1 MAPPPSWKCPRPLTV
16 HRQTPGVLPKVLLTR
31 RSLESLAE
39 SHPVRYYSVVSSRPF
54 LVGCPADSKPI
65 VAIEFCYRHI
75 PCCLC
80 LPLGRRLRWLSSL
93 GCTFSSWK
101 TPTIPASCGRRRP
114 RRGMLVVA
122 AAGF

>member
-1 MAPPPSWKCPRPLTV
+1 M
-16 HRQTPGVLPKVLLTR
+16 LPKVLLTR

-39 SHPVRYYSVVSSRPF
+39 SHPVRYYSVVSSRTF

-75 PCCLC
+75 PCSLC
-80 LPLGRRLRWLSSL
+80 GLPSGAFAMAELNGVHVLVVEDTDDSRELR
-93 GCTFSSWK
+93 
-101 TPTIPASCGRRRP
+101 PMPP